1 MSTEHFYRKNVS
13 YVKQKSLKMDELFAK
28 QEAYLRATSLDIVR
42 GYMSRINW
50 DAPMLCLR
58 GARGVGKS
66 TLLRQYV
73 KQRFPA
79 GSEEALYCTLDS
91 VYFASSSILKVAEQF
106 HQHGGRLLIL
116 DEVHKYNGWSREVK
130 EIADLYPDMQVFLSG
145 SSMLN
150 LIDGDADLS
159 RRCVGYN
166 MPGLSLRE
174 YLQFYKGIEL
184 EAHTLDE
191 ILQNPKQIA
200 AAVNEACRPLQ
211 HFHEYLRF
219 GYYPYY
225 LHNPTDYHTLIE
237 QTMNYVIEA
246 ELPLLRGVD
255 VWSNRKLK
263 ALMSILSRSVP
274 FEVDITKLAS
284 LIEAGRNTVIAYL
297 RDLSDAG
304 MLNLLYSDIL
314 SVKKLQKPD
323 KIYLENPN
331 LLYALGGE
339 GANQGTVRE
348 CFAVN
353 QLMQQHVVEYGK
365 QAGDFKVDGHI
376 TFEIG
381 GENKTFG
388 QIADM
393 PDSYV
398 LADNIEMPRGNKLPL
413 WLLGFMY

>member
-1 MSTEHFYRKNVS
+1 
-13 YVKQKSLKMDELFAK
+13 
-28 QEAYLRATSLDIVR
+28 
-42 GYMSRINW
+42 
-50 DAPMLCLR
+50 
-58 GARGVGKS
+58 
-66 TLLRQYV
+66 
-73 KQRFPA
+73 
-79 GSEEALYCTLDS
+79 
-91 VYFASSSILKVAEQF
+91 
-106 HQHGGRLLIL
+106 
-116 DEVHKYNGWSREVK
+116 
-130 EIADLYPDMQVFLSG
+130 IADLYPDMQVFLSG

-211 HFHEYLRF
+211 HFHDYLRF

>member
-1 MSTEHFYRKNVS
+1 ME
-13 YVKQKSLKMDELFAK
+13 ELFAK
-28 QEAYLRATSLDIVR
+28 QEAILRATSLDIVR
-42 GYMSRINW
+42 GYMSQIHW
-50 DAPMLCLR
+50 EAPMLCLR

-73 KQRFPA
+73 KQHFPA
-79 GSEEALYCTLDS
+79 GSEEVLYCTLDS
-91 VYFASSSILKVAEQF
+91 VYFSSHSILEVAERF

-116 DEVHKYNGWSREVK
+116 DEVHKYHAWSREVK

-150 LIDGDADLS
+150 LLDGDADLS

-191 ILQNPKQIA
+191 ILENPKGIA
-200 AAVNEACRPLQ
+200 AGINEACCPLQ
-211 HFHEYLRF
+211 HFHDYLRF

-225 LHNPTDYHTLIE
+225 LHNAIDYYTLIE
-237 QTMNYVIEA
+237 QTLNYVIEV

-255 VWSNRKLK
+255 ILKHRKLK
-263 ALMSILSRSVP
+263 ALMSVLSHMVP
-274 FEVDITKLAS
+274 YEVDITKLAAN
-284 LIEAGRNTVIAYL
+284 IGAGRNTVIGYL

-304 MLNLLYSDIL
+304 MLNLLYSDLL

-323 KIYLENPN
+323 KIYLNNPN
-331 LLYALGGE
+331 LQYALGG
-339 GANQGTVRE
+339 AQTNPGTVRE
-348 CFAVN
+348 CFAIN
-353 QLMQQHVVEYGK
+353 QLMQRHTVEYGK
-365 QAGDFKVDGHI
+365 QNGDFKVDGRI
-376 TFEIG
+376 TLEIG
-381 GENKTFG
+381 GKGKNFN
-388 QIADM
+388 QIADVEN
-393 PDSYV
+393 SYIF
-398 LADNIEMPRGNKLPL
+398 ADDMEMPRGNKLPL